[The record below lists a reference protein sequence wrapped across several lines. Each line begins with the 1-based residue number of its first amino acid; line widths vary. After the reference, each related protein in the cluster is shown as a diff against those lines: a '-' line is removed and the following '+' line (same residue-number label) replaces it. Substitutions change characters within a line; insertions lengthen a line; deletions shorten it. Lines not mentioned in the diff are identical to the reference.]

1 MKGLGVCRCCC
12 GSHVKSTPGRLQRGE
27 SAQPVKLLHRSD
39 RVQWRRPQEKQRQ
52 SGSGGHLFSP
62 HKCSHSLPLT
72 EAKVDSVPNEQ
83 GQQFSLA
90 WYLCARKSPYA
101 FHPLSQKLPN
111 VVFETLKEGKDK
123 EDSGT
128 RPPQDLCQQPNK
140 SAMFLDAGQK
150 TAADVGWAS
159 VTYSLTLTYQQQE

>member
-1 MKGLGVCRCCC
+1 MA
-12 GSHVKSTPGRLQRGE
+12 VK
-27 SAQPVKLLHRSD
+27 V
-39 RVQWRRPQEKQRQ
+39 VWV
-52 SGSGGHLFSP
+52 GHLFSP

-72 EAKVDSVPNEQ
+72 NAKVDSEPTEE
-83 GQQFSLA
+83 GATFSLG

-111 VVFETLKEGKDK
+111 VAFETVKEGKDK

-140 SAMFLDAGQK
+140 STMFLDAGQK
-150 TAADVGWAS
+150 TAANVGWAS
-159 VTYSLTLTYQQQE
+159 VMCSLSLTYQQQEQKRAAVFGERFSFAELLCKKGFKPGPD